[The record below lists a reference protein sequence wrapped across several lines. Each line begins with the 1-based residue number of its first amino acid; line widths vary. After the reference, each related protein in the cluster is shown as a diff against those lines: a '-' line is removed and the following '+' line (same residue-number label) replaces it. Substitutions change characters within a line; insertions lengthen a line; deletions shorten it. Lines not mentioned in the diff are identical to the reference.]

1 VERRANRSSKK
12 SGFIVGQC
20 INGKLMCR
28 NMDINYYHKQH
39 DKIKQQFRHDI
50 IMRKLKEKEDK
61 EFKNM
66 FIKIF
71 LIIVVALLLLTLIA
85 R

>member
-1 VERRANRSSKK
+1 
-12 SGFIVGQC
+12 
-20 INGKLMCR
+20 MCR

-50 IMRKLKEKEDK
+50 IMRKLKEKEDR
-61 EFKNM
+61 EYKNM
-66 FIKIF
+66 FIK
-71 LIIVVALLLLTLIA
+71 LLLIFVIAVLLITLIA

>member
-1 VERRANRSSKK
+1 
-12 SGFIVGQC
+12 
-20 INGKLMCR
+20 MCR

-50 IMRKLKEKEDK
+50 IMRKLKEKEDR

-66 FIKIF
+66 FTKLL
-71 LIIVVALLLLTLIA
+71 LIIVIALLLMTLIA

>member
-1 VERRANRSSKK
+1 
-12 SGFIVGQC
+12 
-20 INGKLMCR
+20 MCR

-39 DKIKQQFRHDI
+39 EKIRQLFRHDA
-50 IMRKLKEKEDK
+50 IMREIKKREDK
-61 EFKNM
+61 LFRDM

-71 LIIVVALLLLTLIA
+71 LIIVIFILLVYLMA

>member
-1 VERRANRSSKK
+1 
-12 SGFIVGQC
+12 
-20 INGKLMCR
+20 MCR
-28 NMDINYYHKQH
+28 IMDTEYLVKQH

-50 IMRKLKEKEDK
+50 IMGKLKEKEDK

>member
-1 VERRANRSSKK
+1 MNMFVKPQVF
-12 SGFIVGQC
+12 GT
-20 INGKLMCR
+20 MCR

-50 IMRKLKEKEDK
+50 IMSKLKEKEDK
-61 EFKNM
+61 EYKNM

-71 LIIVVALLLLTLIA
+71 LIIVIVILILTVINNY
-85 R
+85 

>member
-1 VERRANRSSKK
+1 
-12 SGFIVGQC
+12 
-20 INGKLMCR
+20 
-28 NMDINYYHKQH
+28 MDLNYYQKQH

-50 IMRKLKEKEDK
+50 IMRKFKEKENK

-66 FIKIF
+66 FTKLL
-71 LIIVVALLLLTLIA
+71 LIIVIALLLMTLIA